1 MTITELFKY
10 GKQKWMENCLYSGE
24 ILLNS
29 AQAFGETSLSIGAH
43 DPEELIINQTID
55 PKTNNVKIIAEKN
68 NQEITPIGSI
78 KESVISKTDYYIYC
92 LSLVGHSN
100 KIYEAFKADTMIHI
114 KEPQIFIERMY
125 KALDQKFPNYSNL
138 GKPITYIDESSWVS
152 AEVDVFF
159 NKNGTYK
166 YQKEFRFVCL
176 PDDAK
181 QNLKPLLLSVGNIE
195 DIADIHF
202 KNYGS

>member
-1 MTITELFKY
+1 MKNF
-10 GKQKWMENCLYSGE
+10 LYSGE

-55 PKTNNVKIIAEKN
+55 PETNNVKIIAAKI
-68 NQEITPIGSI
+68 NQEIIPVGPITESI
-78 KESVISKTDYYIYC
+78 ISKTDYYIYC

-114 KEPQIFIERMY
+114 KKPQIFIERMY
-125 KALDQKFPNYSNL
+125 KALDQKLTNYSNI
-138 GKPITYIDESSWVS
+138 GKPVTYIDESSWVS

-176 PDDAK
+176 PDSEE
-181 QNLKPLLLSVGNIE
+181 QNLRPILLRIGNIE
-195 DIADIHF
+195 DIADIYF
-202 KNYGS
+202 KD